1 MFYFKIYDKHIFLLA
16 YDPQE
21 KLRQEC
27 INELISTERAYVED
41 MTIVHNIFEMP
52 LRMSKAI
59 SEEEVEIIFVNWQ
72 EIIQC
77 NRRFLGDLLDK
88 QDNGNYNI
96 GDAICRHVSI
106 RLIRLCVKDVSQIIF
121 YSYL

>member
-1 MFYFKIYDKHIFLLA
+1 
-16 YDPQE
+16 
-21 KLRQEC
+21 
-27 INELISTERAYVED
+27 

-77 NRRFLGDLLDK
+77 NRRFLSDLLDR
-88 QDNGNYNI
+88 QDTGNYVI
-96 GDAICRHVSI
+96 GDVICHRVSI
-106 RLIRLCVKDVSQIIF
+106 SHFIASQIKLKIYF
-121 YSYL
+121 EILYYSCL